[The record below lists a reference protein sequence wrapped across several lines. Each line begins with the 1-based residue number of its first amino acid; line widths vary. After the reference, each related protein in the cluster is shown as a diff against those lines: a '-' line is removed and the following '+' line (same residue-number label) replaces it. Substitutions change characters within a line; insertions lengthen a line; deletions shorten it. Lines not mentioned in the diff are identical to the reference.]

1 MYVLLTGGVALV
13 PMRHLEHRN
22 ATPFSKIMTPFF
34 GKKCYICATE
44 TKSLKIKELKNM
56 KTKLYMI
63 ALAAISMMLG
73 SCSDSNSEFSQD
85 YLADTPIKLNVSVD
99 EPTTRAGY
107 SSTEL
112 PEGFWLTV
120 VHYLDS
126 YHNVP
131 DGTYSYE
138 VWAKKVG
145 DIWKTYKTYELDDGT
160 LGVTDEEV
168 TMLWAN
174 MKDNVDVMAYTKIQN
189 FTIPTA
195 QTSDEQLKQADVLYM
210 PPTDIDPSKE
220 GIKVALQHAM
230 SKINLT
236 IELGSEFEFT
246 EDINKKITDVKI
258 DGSLVSDWFTLDGQ
272 HQTEGNPQTI
282 TPFYTGATPFSK
294 DANGVITKATATYEA
309 ILIPQTIASGKFTV
323 SFKVDGKLY
332 EWVYN
337 NEAGLTLAPSTA
349 YTLKLIAGDDKVQPV
364 SFSVAPWNAGNGE
377 NGEEKET
384 D

>member
-1 MYVLLTGGVALV
+1 
-13 PMRHLEHRN
+13 
-22 ATPFSKIMTPFF
+22 
-34 GKKCYICATE
+34 
-44 TKSLKIKELKNM
+44 M
-56 KTKLYMI
+56 KHQIL
-63 ALAAISMMLG
+63 ALAVAALSFTACTNEDNI
-73 SCSDSNSEFSQD
+73 SQD

-107 SSTEL
+107 SETVL
-112 PEGFWLTV
+112 PEGFWLDV
-120 VHYLDS
+120 IHYLDS
-126 YHNVP
+126 DHNVP
-131 DGTYSYE
+131 DGTYTYQ

-145 DIWKTYKTYELDDGT
+145 DIWKTYKLDENY
-160 LGVTDEEV
+160 GVTDEEV

-174 MKDNVDVMAYTKIQN
+174 MNDQVEVMAYTKIQN
-189 FTIPTA
+189 FTIPTD

-210 PPTDIDPSKE
+210 PPTWYTPTERSIN
-220 GIKVALQHAM
+220 VNLQHAM

-258 DGSLVSDWFTLDGQ
+258 DGSLVSDWFTLDGK
-272 HQTEGNPQTI
+272 HQTEGNPRTI

-294 DANGVITKATATYEA
+294 DADGVITKASATYEA

-337 NEAGLTLAPSTA
+337 NEAGLTLAPNTA
-349 YTLKLIAGDDKVQPV
+349 YTLKLIAGDDKVQPA
-364 SFSVAPWNAGNGE
+364 SFSVAAWNPGNGE
-377 NGEEKET
+377 NGENKET